1 MRTLGQDLRYAV
13 RMLLKTPGF
22 TLVAIATLA
31 LGIGANT
38 AIFSVV
44 RAVILRSLPFP
55 EPERLVVASEYHERS
70 GQMGIAWPTFLDW
83 TERVRSLGP
92 LGGYRLTRWNVSGTQ
107 EPELLLGAEISA
119 PFLSVLGV
127 RPVLGRDFQ
136 PRDDR
141 PGAERIVLLSHE
153 TWRSRFGA
161 DPAAVG
167 RTIQLDALPYVVVG
181 VLPPGFSFLSAEPVH
196 LYTPVGL
203 NGALPGWLERGNHS
217 RLQAVARMQPGV
229 GIENVRAELAGI
241 MRDLEKAYPKTNTG
255 QQARIQPLTESLY
268 GEFRA
273 SLWIL
278 LGAVGLVLLIACANV
293 AHLLLARAAARQREF
308 AIRLALGAGRRRII
322 RQLLTESFLLSLLG
336 GVLGVVLA
344 SWIMSPLVAL
354 APAEIPRLGDT
365 RIDPIVLLFSLG
377 ACLLTG
383 VLFGLAPAFQASRP
397 DPQSAL
403 RETGPGATGSR
414 TRQGLR
420 RALFVSEVALAFVLA
435 VGSGLLLRSLIRV
448 QNVPLGFDPEGVL
461 SLSAVLPDKGYEEEA
476 ARLQFFQRS
485 LEELRRLPGVEAA
498 GAALCTPLE
507 GRCWGSVY
515 MVSDRPTPSPN
526 DVPSSAFNVVD
537 PGYFATLR
545 VPLLAGRFFTD
556 ADRADAPKVVIVN
569 ESFAKK
575 WWPNESPLGKRVK
588 QGFPQDD
595 RPFREIV
602 GVVGDV
608 AQEGLDLPVQTE
620 VFLPLAQAS
629 DNSVTFVA
637 RTGMDPMSLA
647 GAATAAVHR
656 VDPNQSVS
664 WVRPLATT
672 VAESVARR
680 KFTTLL
686 LGLFGGLALILASV
700 GIYGVV
706 SYGVAQRTREIG
718 IRTALGA
725 GPREV
730 LRLVFAQALRLAAV
744 GLLVGGAG
752 AIVLT
757 RFLQSLLF
765 QTPPFDPST
774 FAGVGVLLTGVVLLA
789 CANPA
794 RRALRVNPTIALR
807 SE

>member
-1 MRTLGQDLRYAV
+1 
-13 RMLLKTPGF
+13 MLT
-22 TLVAIATLA
+22 AT
-31 LGIGANT
+31 
-38 AIFSVV
+38 
-44 RAVILRSLPFP
+44 
-55 EPERLVVASEYHERS
+55 
-70 GQMGIAWPTFLDW
+70 
-83 TERVRSLGP
+83 
-92 LGGYRLTRWNVSGTQ
+92 
-107 EPELLLGAEISA
+107 
-119 PFLSVLGV
+119 
-127 RPVLGRDFQ
+127 
-136 PRDDR
+136 
-141 PGAERIVLLSHE
+141 
-153 TWRSRFGA
+153 
-161 DPAAVG
+161 
-167 RTIQLDALPYVVVG
+167 
-181 VLPPGFSFLSAEPVH
+181 
-196 LYTPVGL
+196 
-203 NGALPGWLERGNHS
+203 
-217 RLQAVARMQPGV
+217 
-229 GIENVRAELAGI
+229 
-241 MRDLEKAYPKTNTG
+241 
-255 QQARIQPLTESLY
+255 
-268 GEFRA
+268 
-273 SLWIL
+273 
-278 LGAVGLVLLIACANV
+278 
-293 AHLLLARAAARQREF
+293 
-308 AIRLALGAGRRRII
+308 
-322 RQLLTESFLLSLLG
+322 
-336 GVLGVVLA
+336 
-344 SWIMSPLVAL
+344 
-354 APAEIPRLGDT
+354 
-365 RIDPIVLLFSLG
+365 
-377 ACLLTG
+377 
-383 VLFGLAPAFQASRP
+383 LFGLAPAAQASRP

-448 QNVPLGFDPEGVL
+448 QSVPLGFEPEGVL
-461 SLSAVLPDKGYEEEA
+461 SLTVMLPDKGYEEEDV
-476 ARLQFFQRS
+476 RFRFYQRS
-485 LEELRRLPGVEAA
+485 LEEIRRLPGVESA
-498 GAALCTPLE
+498 GATLCAPLE

-515 MVSDRPTPSPN
+515 MVSDRPMPPPT
-526 DVPSSAFNVVD
+526 DIPSSAFNVVD

-545 VPLLAGRFFTD
+545 IPLLAGRFFTE
-556 ADRADAPKVVIVN
+556 ADRADSAKVVIVN
-569 ESFAKK
+569 ESFAKR

-620 VFLPLAQAS
+620 VYLPLAQDS
-629 DNSVTFVA
+629 DTAITFVA
-637 RTGMDPMSLA
+637 RTASDPMSLA
-647 GAATAAVHR
+647 RAATAAIHR

-664 WVRPLATT
+664 WVQPLTRL
-672 VAESVARR
+672 VVESVARR

-686 LGLFGGLALILASV
+686 LGLFGALALILASV

-752 AIVLT
+752 ALLLT